1 MSQCP
6 CQIVGAILTG
16 FYSLSYKRQSNK
28 WKHCIYHMYLNEI
41 WNQPRKPPRAFKTT
55 IHIYLHECANTN
67 CRFNAPNIGNRVWLR
82 YFIKVS
88 HYLIQ
93 TVLLYKLKTN
103 NFFNI
108 HPLFIFQV
116 HRNWYK
122 EREEKHLYWPILN
135 QLTVTSNRHKN
146 I

>member
-55 IHIYLHECANTN
+55 IHNIYICMNVQILAL
-67 CRFNAPNIGNRVWLR
+67 NIGNRVWLR

-88 HYLIQ
+88 HFLIQ

-103 NFFNI
+103 NYFNI

-122 EREEKHLYWPILN
+122 EREEKHLDWPILN